1 MSGVEVVLGLVL
13 GGIPLCISAMEHY
26 ADFKK
31 VTGTFIDIRRQHGKD
46 LRRVKLCELQFCLH
60 LKQLLL
66 PLLNDG
72 IVDKPEYAELLLE
85 PGGDGWKEKHVG
97 EALEKRLD
105 EGHQYYVETLKG
117 MVATVAQLCKE
128 TYVNDQRFQ
137 DQLEHKA
144 RGLPANT
151 TQPAQAST
159 VLQLRAN
166 DVFHNAMFQGKRIKY
181 AFTGTSRDALFDELE
196 AQISTLRDILSDT
209 DQVSALSQVE
219 AKAPLQKVSKALLQF
234 WSHADVIFKLLRD
247 AWQCNCQSLHC
258 ANLWL
263 QHRTSTMVD
272 MQIRLTYC
280 PGSSKISSP
289 PWLYQ
294 SIDIRLQDPP
304 LVQVNSLPTTPA
316 APLSLPPLMQ
326 TPSKPAI
333 PMPSANIVQPPK
345 KFSLLQLPWRY
356 VAKSRSISAPGIT
369 ITPPPAA
376 STSSLPITSAS
387 STVTTT
393 SPPPERKTVRFRS
406 ASAGTC
412 QTTASTDSLCTAV
425 AHPQSSDSCILTL
438 VDVELNR
445 YYAVY
450 PAAEKTPLVA
460 GASSGP
466 DAGTTLADTLKPNF
480 RPRLTR
486 VQRYGIAL
494 TLASSHLQL
503 HSTPWL
509 HEQWTAE
516 NVHFPLTDDNGAL
529 TLHGEPY
536 VLTQFEATNNKPPTG
551 QSDQSFSTLG
561 IVLLELCFGTRFEDH
576 HLWQNPAYAP
586 LKSDPNAPSDCL
598 PVAQR
603 RRGGGRGRL
612 RFGGQLDVTA
622 GSVGRAGE
630 QVAGGVC
637 VECCPAAAEVL

>member
-1 MSGVEVVLGLVL
+1 
-13 GGIPLCISAMEHY
+13 
-26 ADFKK
+26 
-31 VTGTFIDIRRQHGKD
+31 
-46 LRRVKLCELQFCLH
+46 
-60 LKQLLL
+60 
-66 PLLNDG
+66 
-72 IVDKPEYAELLLE
+72 
-85 PGGDGWKEKHVG
+85 
-97 EALEKRLD
+97 
-105 EGHQYYVETLKG
+105 
-117 MVATVAQLCKE
+117 
-128 TYVNDQRFQ
+128 
-137 DQLEHKA
+137 
-144 RGLPANT
+144 
-151 TQPAQAST
+151 
-159 VLQLRAN
+159 
-166 DVFHNAMFQGKRIKY
+166 MFQGKRIKY

-304 LVQVNSLPTTPA
+304 LVQVTSLPSTPA

-333 PMPSANIVQPPK
+333 PTPSADISQPPK
-345 KFSLLQLPWRY
+345 KFSRLQLPWRHR
-356 VAKSRSISAPGIT
+356 AKSPSFSAPGIT

-376 STSSLPITSAS
+376 STSSLPITSGS

-393 SPPPERKTVRFRS
+393 TPPPERKTVRFRS
-406 ASAGTC
+406 ASASTC

-425 AHPQSSDSCILTL
+425 AHPQSSNSCILTL
-438 VDVELNR
+438 VDVDLNR

-460 GASSGP
+460 GATSGP

-536 VLTQFEATNNKPPTG
+536 VLTQFEAANNKPPTG

-586 LKSDPNAPSDCL
+586 LRSDPNMRQVIACQWLKDVEGEAGDYASAVNWTLRQAPL
-598 PVAQR
+598 VVQGNKWREEFALNVVQPLQR
-603 RRGGGRGRL
+603 YYEYL
-612 RFGGQLDVTA
+612 H
-622 GSVGRAGE
+622 
-630 QVAGGVC
+630 
-637 VECCPAAAEVL
+637 PAP